1 MPLDAT
7 RWKRSAAFA
16 CVAVAVALAAAGT
29 YGFLISMRPCR
40 LQLDPGTVVDYRL
53 STTYVELHESGESAP
68 REVSAAITLVCI
80 GQGNEVALV
89 EPGARDGVSLLTFQS
104 DGTARL
110 VGDEGLSDVG
120 KALGFFDFNLL
131 PLPAG
136 LEQSWKVSLVYA
148 ALPPGRR
155 QVLGQVRRTAN
166 AARPEF
172 ELRLPTVE
180 WVNDQ
185 DRYVQVRNLVCKY
198 RFDPGRGVVDRAR
211 VRCETGLELAGG
223 SRRYRIEVALDLIDV
238 QTGVGDTAALR
249 DLALAS
255 NEAETLLD
263 GRHPERLLQLLQ
275 RIEGSGVRTPALR
288 EVAERLRI
296 QANARMRPAPP
307 QPRPQP
313 GPEARRPAQ
322 PGQTGTPLPAPVG
335 SWRLQVASIKP
346 DRREAAEGLVAK
358 LAAQGIPAQVETSGS
373 WLVVRSG
380 PYPTRTAGL
389 AERIQALTRSKPVW
403 QQVPARP

>member
-1 MPLDAT
+1 MPLDAS
-7 RWKRSAAFA
+7 RWKRSVAIA
-16 CVAVAVALAAAGT
+16 CVAVVAALAAAGT

-53 STTYVELHESGESAP
+53 STTYVELHPSGESAP
-68 REVSAAITLVCI
+68 REISAAITLVCI
-80 GQGNEVALV
+80 GEGNEVALV
-89 EPGARDGVSLLTFQS
+89 EPGASDGVSLLAFQS

-110 VGDEGLSDVG
+110 VGDDGLSDVG

-185 DRYVQVRNLVCKY
+185 DRYVQVRNLVCRY
-198 RFDPGRGVVDRAR
+198 RFDPDRGIVDRAR
-211 VRCETGLELAGG
+211 VRCETGTEEAGG
-223 SRRYRIEVALDLIDV
+223 SRHYRIEVALDLIDV

-255 NEAETLLD
+255 AEAETLLD
-263 GRHPERLLQLLQ
+263 GQHGERLVHLLR
-275 RIEGSGVRTPALR
+275 RIEGSGVTTPALR
-288 EVAERLRI
+288 EVADRLRV
-296 QANARMRPAPP
+296 QAEARMRPSPPRIVAPERREAPP
-307 QPRPQP
+307 APPP
-313 GPEARRPAQ
+313 PA
-322 PGQTGTPLPAPVG
+322 G
-335 SWRLQVASIKP
+335 SWRLQVASVRP
-346 DRREAAEGLVAK
+346 ERREAAQGLVAR
-358 LAAQGIPAQVETSGS
+358 LADQGIPAQVEVSGS
-373 WLVVRSG
+373 WLVVRCG
-380 PYPTRTAGL
+380 PFADRPAGL
-389 AERIQALTRSKPVW
+389 AERVQALTRSKPVW
-403 QQVPARP
+403 QQVRPGG

>member
-68 REVSAAITLVCI
+68 REVSASITLVCI

-211 VRCETGLELAGG
+211 VRCETGIELAGG

-238 QTGVGDTAALR
+238 QTGVGDTAAIR
-249 DLALAS
+249 DLALA
-255 NEAETLLD
+255 NAEAETLLD
-263 GRHPERLLQLLQ
+263 GDHPERLRHLLQ
-275 RIEGSGVRTPALR
+275 RIERSGVRIPALR
-288 EVAERLRI
+288 EVADGLRVQADARL
-296 QANARMRPAPP
+296 RPAPP
-307 QPRPQP
+307 QPPRPS
-313 GPEARRPAQ
+313 PEARPQ
-322 PGQTGTPLPAPVG
+322 IQGPAPVG
-335 SWRLQVASIKP
+335 TWRLQVASIKP
-346 DRREAAEGLVAK
+346 ERRDAAQGLVTK
-358 LAAQGIPAQVETSGS
+358 LAGQGIPAQVETSGS
-373 WLVVRSG
+373 WLVVRCG
-380 PYPTRTAGL
+380 PFAAKPAGL
-389 AERIQALTRSKPVW
+389 AERVQALTRSKPVW
-403 QQVPARP
+403 QQVRPGG